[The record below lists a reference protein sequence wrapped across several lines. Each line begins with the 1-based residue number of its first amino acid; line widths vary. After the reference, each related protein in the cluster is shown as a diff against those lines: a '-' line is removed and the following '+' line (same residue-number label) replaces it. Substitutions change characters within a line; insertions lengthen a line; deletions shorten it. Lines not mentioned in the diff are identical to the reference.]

1 MPCIGSRL
9 QPSPKTCR
17 LINPSQRGDRGRC
30 NARSQ
35 LRPPAYGIV
44 TAEERPRSRASLGED
59 EVEAFGSRWMSQKSS
74 CATARR
80 GRFTAA
86 LHLIPSM
93 SHGPDRLAAEPGTGK
108 GTEVLGSRRGSAAIT
123 NSVKSGGRR
132 SLPTYL
138 LIAGPSLWGGQNV
151 GSSSTPTCSSTP
163 ASPSS
168 PSFDAGGDRPSSSP
182 CASVRAWVPQKRTSL
197 RAV

>member
-1 MPCIGSRL
+1 MHREGPSPPMPCIGSRL

-30 NARSQ
+30 SARSQ
-35 LRPPAYGIV
+35 LRPPAYGIL

-138 LIAGPSLWGGQNV
+138 LIAGPSGAVKTLA
-151 GSSSTPTCSSTP
+151 PPLPRRALLHRLRPHHHLLTP
-163 ASPSS
+163 AATGP
-168 PSFDAGGDRPSSSP
+168 PPP
-182 CASVRAWVPQKRTSL
+182 RAPR
-197 RAV
+197 